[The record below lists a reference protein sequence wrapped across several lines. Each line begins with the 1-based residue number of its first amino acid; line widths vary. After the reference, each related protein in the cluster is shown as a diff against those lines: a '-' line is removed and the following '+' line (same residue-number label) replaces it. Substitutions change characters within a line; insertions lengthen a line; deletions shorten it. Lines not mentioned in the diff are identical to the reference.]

1 MVPSNEIFYLEKAKV
16 ADYFFVTFTENSLV
30 VYLEVCSV
38 WTFWTFGIEVKTIMK
53 ENKRKMEF
61 LLLMYALQWSF
72 LLLCTRVYHHD
83 SFT

>member
-38 WTFWTFGIEVKTIMK
+38 WEVKVRLTFGIEVKTII
-53 ENKRKMEF
+53 
-61 LLLMYALQWSF
+61 
-72 LLLCTRVYHHD
+72 
-83 SFT
+83 

>member
-1 MVPSNEIFYLEKAKV
+1 MEKAKV
-16 ADYFFVTFTENSLV
+16 ADYFFVTFTENSLAV

-38 WTFWTFGIEVKTIMK
+38 REVKGFWTFGIEVKTIMK

>member
-53 ENKRKMEF
+53 ENRKKDGV
-61 LLLMYALQWSF
+61 LTSNVCIAVVISATMY
-72 LLLCTRVYHHD
+72 
-83 SFT
+83 

>member
-1 MVPSNEIFYLEKAKV
+1 MLTIRIFCNTKGILVFVVPSNEIFYLEKAKV

-53 ENKRKMEF
+53 EKK
-61 LLLMYALQWSF
+61 
-72 LLLCTRVYHHD
+72 
-83 SFT
+83 